1 MDQEQVRR
9 ALDTI
14 LESPEFRD
22 SHRYRELLQYLVEE
36 SIAGRTPKESTIG
49 TEIFGKDPSFNS
61 KEDATVRVYINNL
74 RRKLEHYYLT
84 SSTQFTHKLTIPVGH
99 YKVEFTPTDEK
110 PKNKN
115 GKRRAILV
123 GISLAAVLTSFALGY
138 LSGRSVGPERGRPSG
153 PNVIWNDFLKPE
165 ARPTLIVLGD
175 YFFLRERTQV
185 SAYYRRVTINSD
197 EDFQR
202 LIAQDPGFAKRY
214 EVNNFT
220 FLRPS
225 ALHGL
230 TQILPILQESTNGYS
245 TKLASQ
251 FTMADFKSNNV
262 IFIGPFKT
270 LFNFQKFLHTLGIE
284 YAIEPSSVT
293 IRNPETDSLQMFSI
307 GDQRSGSYEKDYS
320 IIAKGS
326 GPEGSIILLLL
337 GFAETGTIEATTA
350 ACDSLLF
357 KAVGLKYPLYSFAD
371 PHFFTLVIGTE
382 GISQAIFNAD
392 VRYFMQNKPLLNLS
406 RTSREDSSRIR

>member
-1 MDQEQVRR
+1 MDQEQIRR
-9 ALDTI
+9 ALDII
-14 LESPEFRD
+14 LESPEFKD
-22 SHRYRELLQYLVEE
+22 SHRYRELLLYLVEE

-49 TEIFGKDPSFNS
+49 TQIFGKDPSFNS

-74 RRKLEHYYLT
+74 RKKLEHYYLT
-84 SSTQFTHKLTIPVGH
+84 SGTQFTHKLTIPVGH

-110 PKNKN
+110 PKSRN
-115 GKRRAILV
+115 GKRHATMV
-123 GISLAAVLTSFALGY
+123 SISLLVVLGSFALGY
-138 LSGRSVGPERGRPSG
+138 LSGRSVNPDQGKPSG
-153 PNVIWNDFLKPE
+153 PNAIWNDFLKPD

-175 YFFLRERTQV
+175 YFFLRERAQV
-185 SAYYRRVTINSD
+185 SAYYRRVTINSP

-202 LIAQDPGFAKRY
+202 LIAQDPSFAKRY

-230 TQILPILQESTNGYS
+230 TQILPILQRSTNGYS
-245 TKLASQ
+245 IKLASQ

-284 YAIEPSSVT
+284 YTVEPSSVK
-293 IRNPETDSLQMFSI
+293 IHNPESDSLREFTV
-307 GDQRSGSYEKDYS
+307 GDQRGGTYEKDFS
-320 IIAKGS
+320 IITKGS
-326 GPEGSIILLLL
+326 GPEGSIILMLL
-337 GFAETGTIEATTA
+337 GFAETGTFEASNA

-357 KAVGLKYPLYSFAD
+357 KAVGSKYPLLSLTD
-371 PHFFTLVIGTE
+371 PFYFTLVIGTE

-392 VRYFMQNKPLLNLS
+392 VRYFTQNKPLLNLS
-406 RTSREDSSRIR
+406 HTGQEDSSRTQ